1 MKFVRII
8 ENYDH
13 LWAVKSQSK
22 EYDELTEL
30 FNKWNNIEYLLNFF
44 TENFEDLKEF
54 FHIERISQAI
64 SDTMD
69 DAEA

>member
-30 FNKWNNIEYLLNFF
+30 FNKWNNIEYLLNF
-44 TENFEDLKEF
+44 LK
-54 FHIERISQAI
+54 
-64 SDTMD
+64 T
-69 DAEA
+69 